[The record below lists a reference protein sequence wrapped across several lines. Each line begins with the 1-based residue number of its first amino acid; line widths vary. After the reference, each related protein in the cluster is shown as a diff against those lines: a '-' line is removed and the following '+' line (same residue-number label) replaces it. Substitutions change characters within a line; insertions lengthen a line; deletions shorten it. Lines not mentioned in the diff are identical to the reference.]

1 MIWIFRVNLEYHYD
15 IDVNSKDKNILKLT
29 FKMKIKKIIMI
40 LTSREKTKKNYNT
53 DVKGT
58 DKKII
63 MILMQRENLNII
75 KILMSRENLDYHY

>member
-15 IDVNSKDKNILKLT
+15 MDVNSKDKNILKLT

-40 LTSREKTKKNYNT
+40 LMSREKTKKNYNT

-58 DKKII
+58 DKKNHYDIDAKRKS
-63 MILMQRENLNII
+63 Q
-75 KILMSRENLDYHY
+75 YH